1 MASQYYK
8 QLFEQKNLLNTFEK
22 GKSVLE
28 GQISSL
34 QKELD
39 QINEKFQSSEKKL
52 LDCNQE
58 LISALHENEHV
69 RFFSFK
75 FDFLAILTI

>member
-1 MASQYYK
+1 MASQYFK

-39 QINEKFQSSEKKL
+39 QINEKFQSSEQKL
-52 LDCNQE
+52 LDCKQ
-58 LISALHENEHV
+58 
-69 RFFSFK
+69 
-75 FDFLAILTI
+75 

>member
-22 GKSVLE
+22 GKSLLE

-39 QINEKFQSSEKKL
+39 KINEKFQSSEQKL
-52 LDCNQE
+52 FDCNQE
-58 LISALHENEHV
+58 LLSALHENEQV
-69 RFFSFK
+69 RFFSF
-75 FDFLAILTI
+75 